1 MPWRQQNEECA
12 YAEGQQARDE
22 GFRFGGHDRHRL
34 FPARTNETERVAGN
48 RIEAIR
54 TEMIFYFNI
63 NPAVPGRQAAV
74 ATRKTFSFFSM
85 QNEMRI
91 DEKYSIWALHM
102 GKTTAA
108 PMVFRCWPQN
118 FQKGL
123 TIQDDMPIITT
134 WKRFYFSGNGR
145 GGCA

>member
-1 MPWRQQNEECA
+1 MTHTAC
-12 YAEGQQARDE
+12 
-22 GFRFGGHDRHRL
+22 
-34 FPARTNETERVAGN
+34 FPRRTNETERVAGN

-74 ATRKTFSFFSM
+74 AARKTFSIFSR

-102 GKTTAA
+102 GKTTAT
-108 PMVFRCWPQN
+108 PMVFRCRPRIS
-118 FQKGL
+118 KK
-123 TIQDDMPIITT
+123 D
-134 WKRFYFSGNGR
+134 
-145 GGCA
+145 